1 MKKKLWLPAALCL
14 LGIVAF
20 RLCRSWD
27 GGEKIPVV
35 IDADPGIDDAFALMA
50 AASRCTI
57 YRRRCC

>member
-1 MKKKLWLPAALCL
+1 MKKKLWLLAALCL

-50 AASRCTI
+50 AASSCTI